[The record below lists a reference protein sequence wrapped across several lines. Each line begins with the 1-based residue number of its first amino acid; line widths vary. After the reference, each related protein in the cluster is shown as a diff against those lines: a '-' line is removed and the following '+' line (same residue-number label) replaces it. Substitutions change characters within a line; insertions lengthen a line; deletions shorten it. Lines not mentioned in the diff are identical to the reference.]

1 MNYGKIL
8 FQQRDRQ
15 GLTNVEM
22 AKLLQISD
30 SLYSRY
36 EKEKQTIP
44 IKHLNTLCNYFE
56 VSLDYIFGFTDKR
69 KHKNMLRKIVLNKSS
84 ERLKIVRKENNLTQ
98 IELAKI
104 LNVDNSMLAKYESG
118 KYLISTPYLYTIC
131 KKYNVSADYL
141 LGKTDEPKYLK

>member
-1 MNYGKIL
+1 
-8 FQQRDRQ
+8 
-15 GLTNVEM
+15 
-22 AKLLQISD
+22 
-30 SLYSRY
+30 
-36 EKEKQTIP
+36 
-44 IKHLNTLCNYFE
+44 
-56 VSLDYIFGFTDKR
+56 
-69 KHKNMLRKIVLNKSS
+69 MLRKIVLNKTS